1 MKKPFFTLGVTL
13 PVSLIVISLLL
24 PVNHSVYQASP
35 SNAFLIAD
43 GSPLP
48 PTPPPPPP
56 TKGNQLMLDGS
67 PLPPVPPP
75 PPQKLSNGAMTLDG
89 SPLPPVPPPP
99 PKNLDSGRFPVDDVL
114 EQMAAES

>member
-1 MKKPFFTLGVTL
+1 MKKPFVTLGVTL
-13 PVSLIVISLLL
+13 SASLIVISLLF

-35 SNAFLIAD
+35 NNAFLIAD

-48 PTPPPPPP
+48 PTPPPPP
-56 TKGNQLMLDGS
+56 TKGNQLTLDGS

-99 PKNLDSGRFPVDDVL
+99 PKNLDSGRLPLGSVL